1 MKLKYI
7 DWDNWQENT
16 SCMQKPN
23 KNVGFD
29 LYSGKFGAMC
39 GPHNEC
45 VCSIQRETGP
55 PGNFNLSQN
64 AEIYYV

>member
-1 MKLKYI
+1 
-7 DWDNWQENT
+7 
-16 SCMQKPN
+16 MQKPN